1 MCSPLCRNLLPFHH
15 SHITHHSQP
24 ESIVSRD
31 GWLLSAIQTDGV
43 DFSVILV
50 APSAVKEQPKPK
62 GGGSGNTRQSSLHD
76 IDAVFDLPVAHVMDN
91 GISNWEEGVMQAPA
105 LRDARPLKRIQQ
117 SVWEKLV
124 EVSGTTG
131 QHHKRL
137 LALVSNDWSHDEAV
151 ADRRAD
157 ERLVASSERDLASCQ
172 SKVAGFFEQ
181 VGVATDGDAKL
192 KLEENLEAAKLVV
205 ESAKVRLKDAQKRAA
220 DSQKRSLPAKSDAGE
235 ILTLRKGL
243 VGVAERTD
251 NLFVLACLSFGE
263 GAGPERFSY
272 VPSERRPELVRI
284 FRNVHTPL

>member
-24 ESIVSRD
+24 ESIISRD

-43 DFSVILV
+43 DFACIFVS
-50 APSAVKEQPKPK
+50 PSAVKEQPKPK
-62 GGGSGNTRQSSLHD
+62 GGGSGNTRQSSFDD
-76 IDAVFDLPVAHVMDN
+76 IDTVYKLPVAHVMDN

-105 LRDARPLKRIQQ
+105 LRDARPLKQIQN
-117 SVWEKLV
+117 SVWHSLVKL
-124 EVSGTTG
+124 SGTTG

-137 LALVSNDWSHDEAV
+137 LPLVLNDWSHDEAV

-157 ERLVASSERDLASCQ
+157 ERLVASSEKDLASCK
-172 SKVAGFFEQ
+172 SKITHLTEQ
-181 VGVATDGDAKL
+181 VRVATDADAKL

-205 ESAKVRLKDAQKRAA
+205 ESAKIRLKDAQKRAA

-235 ILTLRKGL
+235 ILTLRKRL
-243 VGVAERTD
+243 VGVAKRTD
-251 NLFVLACLSFGE
+251 NLYVLACLSFGE
-263 GAGPERFSY
+263 GAGPERFSF